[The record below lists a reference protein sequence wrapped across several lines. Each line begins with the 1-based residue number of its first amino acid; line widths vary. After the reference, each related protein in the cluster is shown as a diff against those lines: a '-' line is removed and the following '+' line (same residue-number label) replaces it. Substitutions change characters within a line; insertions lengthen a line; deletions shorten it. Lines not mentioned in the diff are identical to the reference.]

1 MKSFL
6 PSTRSGQLPVKPDMR
21 ISHGTIQGG
30 MVAALLDEAMGVAP
44 YYLGG
49 KALRASAVSL
59 TASWMRPALPGELFA
74 IAGVLKQGRK
84 VAFLAAEL
92 RGREGLVLA
101 TVNATAVPVVAS

>member
-1 MKSFL
+1 MWLGGRTLEIVSAKHSFG
-6 PSTRSGQLPVKPDMR
+6 PASGQARHAHFAWHDPR
-21 ISHGTIQGG
+21 WNG
-30 MVAALLDEAMGVAP
+30 